1 MKRQRLTPLAAALA
15 GLLAAA
21 PAAHATDGYF
31 AHGYGMKSLGMG
43 GAGVATALEPFG
55 GAVNPGAM
63 SFLGN
68 EWQVGASWFSPDRS
82 ASRTGSGPAGI
93 DASVTS
99 DSKHF
104 GIPEFGVN
112 WRYSPTVALGV
123 SVFGNGGMNTNYAG
137 GQIPAAS
144 ACASFN
150 PTPGPYNLLCGNGRL
165 GVDLSQLMIA
175 PYASWQFTPGHSI
188 GVAPVIAYQRFKAE
202 GLQAFDNPLLST
214 KAGSVTNRGY
224 DDSTGVGVR
233 VGYQGRFG
241 DMVSVGAT
249 YGSKIDMSKFDKY
262 AGLFAEGGSFDI
274 PSSLTVGVALRP
286 NDRWLIALDY
296 EKIYYSDVPA
306 VHNPSSRVLN
316 CFGGDASACLGGGSG
331 AGFGWQDI
339 DVWKL
344 GVQYKINDAWT
355 VRFGYNHT
363 DNPIRAEDVT
373 FNILAPGVMEDHF
386 TAGATWTLDKVSEV
400 TGMFMYATRNDVQGS
415 SLFVPL
421 GAPPTTSET
430 IGMKQFLLGVAYSRK
445 F

>member
-1 MKRQRLTPLAAALA
+1 MKHPALTRIALALAAMTAAL
-15 GLLAAA
+15 

-68 EWQVGASWFSPDRS
+68 EWQLGASWFSPDRS
-82 ASRTGSGPAGI
+82 ASRSGSGPAGI

-104 GIPEFGVN
+104 GIPEFAVN
-112 WRYSPTVALGV
+112 WRYSPTLALGV

-137 GQIPAAS
+137 DQIPAAS

-175 PYASWQFTPGHSI
+175 PYVSWQFTPGHSI
-188 GVAPVIAYQRFKAE
+188 GVAPIIAYQRFKAE
-202 GLQAFDNPLLST
+202 GLQAYDNPFLST
-214 KAGSVTNRGY
+214 RPGSVTNRGY
-224 DDSTGVGVR
+224 DDSTGLGVR

-241 DMVSVGAT
+241 DKFAVGVA
-249 YGSKIDMSKFDKY
+249 YGSKVSMGEFDKY
-262 AGLFAEGGSFDI
+262 AGLFAENGGFDI
-274 PSSLTVGVALRP
+274 PASLTVGASFRP
-286 NDRWLIALDY
+286 DDRWLIALDY
-296 EKIYYSDVPA
+296 QKIYYGDVAA
-306 VHNPSSRVLN
+306 VHNPSSRILN
-316 CFGGDASACLGGGSG
+316 CFGGDAGACLGGSGG

-344 GVQYKINDAWT
+344 GVQYKVNDAWT

-373 FNILAPGVMEDHF
+373 FNILAPGVMEDHY
-386 TAGATWTLDKVSEV
+386 TVGATWSIDKVSEL
-400 TGMFMYATRNDVQGS
+400 TGMAMVATRNDVQGA

-430 IGMKQFLLGVAYSRK
+430 IGMKQFMLGIAYSRK